1 MIAPVDRIP
10 VFLLTGFLG
19 SGKTTLLNAL
29 LKAPDFANTAV
40 IVNEFGEIGL
50 DHFLIERSQDN
61 VVLLDAGCLCCTISD
76 ALHETLADLYAR
88 RVRGEVPAFERVVIE
103 TTGLAEP
110 APILHT
116 LLGHSLVVPHYRL
129 EATVVTVDAQ
139 HIRQLLVTQPE
150 AGHQIAVAD
159 RLLITKT
166 DLAPFDDA
174 LLQRLRSINRFAT
187 VMESVAGACAV
198 QAFAGM
204 GLHHVPT
211 AQSIS
216 DEPTTRRADT
226 AHGHHVAQEYS
237 DARGGHRNHDHKDAH
252 KVDHRHAHDRNRHDA
267 HIRAHC
273 LIIDDPLSWSGI
285 AAWWQWM
292 VDMLGDRLLRCKG
305 LLRISETDEL
315 VFIQGVQ
322 RVFHKPERLPDWPD
336 GDHRSRLVCIT
347 RDTAESDILTTLAAL
362 QIEAGT
368 DPRAALAE
376 LRRETTTTER

>member
-1 MIAPVDRIP
+1 MSAPDVRIP

-50 DHFLIERSQDN
+50 DHFLIEKSQDH

-76 ALHETLADLYAR
+76 SLHETLADLHAR

-110 APILHT
+110 VPILHT

-139 HIRQLLVTQPE
+139 HLEHLLVTQPE
-150 AGHQIAVAD
+150 VHHQIAVAD

-166 DLAPFDDA
+166 DLAPFDDD
-174 LLQRLRSINRFAT
+174 LLQRLRSVNGFAP
-187 VMESVAGACAV
+187 VIESVAGACAV
-198 QAFAGM
+198 AAFAP
-204 GLHHVPT
+204 LARHHVPRLDRPQ
-211 AQSIS
+211 AAD
-216 DEPTTRRADT
+216 DEHT
-226 AHGHHVAQEYS
+226 
-237 DARGGHRNHDHKDAH
+237 HDHLH
-252 KVDHRHAHDRNRHDA
+252 HDA

-273 LIIDDPLSWSGI
+273 LIIDDPCSWSGI

-292 VDMLGDRLLRCKG
+292 VDTLGGRLLRCKG
-305 LLRISETDEL
+305 LVRIVTTDEL

-322 RVFHKPERLPDWPD
+322 KVFHKPERLLAWPD
-336 GDHRSRLVCIT
+336 ADHRSRLVCIT
-347 RDTAESDILTTLAAL
+347 RDVAEDEILATLAAL
-362 QIEAGT
+362 QIGPGA
-368 DPRAALAE
+368 DPRAALAQ
-376 LRRETTTTER
+376 LRAETTTTRR